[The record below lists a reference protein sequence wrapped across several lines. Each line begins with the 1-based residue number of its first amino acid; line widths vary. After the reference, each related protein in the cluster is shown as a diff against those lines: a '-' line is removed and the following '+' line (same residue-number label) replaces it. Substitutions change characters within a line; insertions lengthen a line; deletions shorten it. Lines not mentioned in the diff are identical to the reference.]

1 MEGHGTARL
10 ARVLCGVHLRLVLL
24 PRKRVL
30 RLSSLFIGKM
40 KEERPVINSTDKARL
55 SPLFLKSS
63 SSSLALVSWGL
74 MGNICLRRCL
84 DKAIIHLDGEVS
96 SLLEI
101 HVYPFKFTC

>member
-74 MGNICLRRCL
+74 MGNICLSEKMSGQSNHTFRWGGLKSFGNSC
-84 DKAIIHLDGEVS
+84 VS
-96 SLLEI
+96 
-101 HVYPFKFTC
+101 F